1 MASFTHYRV
10 KNEEQYGIFAGT
22 VDVDTG
28 SFIENLKK
36 PYAGDHNDL
45 MLSQD
50 SSVSNEID
58 KVTPGS
64 ALI

>member
-1 MASFTHYRV
+1 MNPLEDEKA
-10 KNEEQYGIFAGT
+10 EAEQ
-22 VDVDTG
+22 D
-28 SFIENLKK
+28 FIENLKK

-58 KVTPGS
+58 KVSPGS